1 MSVNIKYIP
10 DEAINLVERDLL
22 GTLAYVETI
31 EGIIKKET
39 IENDDRN
46 THLTIGLFGYWGSG
60 KSSIIKTLQEKYE
73 KDNSGKMKVFIYD
86 AWKYSE
92 DDFRRTFILELRKF
106 FGLDT
111 KEEEELFYKDKTEDV
126 KYIPK
131 IDGYSLLLLIIVFVL
146 LMIAGYFYL
155 KLNIIQNFLGSLSIG
170 GLVSILFS
178 LFRQVI
184 VYHRIAITTT
194 KLFAP
199 EQFENRFKK
208 TIEEIKK
215 KNEIKK
221 LVIAIDNIDR
231 CHKEQVFEILL
242 TIKNFLEIEDVVFI
256 VPVDD
261 RRLREYLQMK
271 DEDANEF
278 LRKIFNIFIRIRYF
292 SETELYDF
300 GIKLLEEYKI
310 DLPKKEI
317 VISMVCQEF
326 SKNSRKIIH
335 FLNTLQTE
343 YYLAK
348 IQEEKG
354 YITKGKIT
362 ENIQMLVKVLI
373 LREEY
378 PKIFEEIN
386 DNKALLSEIN
396 DAIRKGEFSIYSTGD
411 YYFSNRIRG
420 VRLSKELYRFFLRTL
435 NVELDVRDLEVFFL
449 NRDMFKDVPDSIYQ
463 AVISQDWESLK
474 KALNE
479 KKVSL
484 DELLNFIDKIVDE
497 DVIRRELFDTSGFN
511 LTSLIFKIF
520 ADPDYGSQ
528 ITELPKNVHGM
539 LEIPKIYKHIFKF
552 PLKELIKAMRILYE
566 KIEIKTCIEE
576 TIEQLNSLKI
586 DNIKGNQN
594 YLQFLKEFIETFK
607 DKHKILSKIKGKF
620 CELLKADFSL
630 YFEFKEIID
639 SEYVRHLIDSEFV
652 KNIIDTL
659 NQDYKQNQ
667 TKEKIDLIKTLNKYK
682 VINQDVINTYLRKV
696 IQFIPSVSSPHGPP
710 SWDVFIFWIEA
721 ISGFVKNIND
731 TDIISNLY
739 NALGIGYEPNAVYHR
754 FSQRLLSEMDL
765 RIYKTYISVLG
776 ELYLV
781 ANSSQKQGIVSQIN
795 KFLYYQIPK
804 NIFLHLIDV
813 YKNIIENTS
822 IWLFADKIID
832 LMKKETNT
840 ELRLELIK
848 VINLMMKKTKEGQGL
863 NQKQVNMVISHYF
876 ESLEKGEEN
885 ANDWIIEICENEF
898 IANAVIEYIINLRE
912 PSRIQRSVIIISSLI
927 DKYGFDNFYPK
938 IRELL
943 ASSDVREQ
951 EVGIL
956 ILYEIKDKVSQQ
968 KRTSIKNLLSEV
980 NTENL
985 SEELKI
991 KLDELKK
998 FFSN

>member
-1 MSVNIKYIP
+1 
-10 DEAINLVERDLL
+10 
-22 GTLAYVETI
+22 
-31 EGIIKKET
+31 
-39 IENDDRN
+39 
-46 THLTIGLFGYWGSG
+46 
-60 KSSIIKTLQEKYE
+60 
-73 KDNSGKMKVFIYD
+73 MKVFIYD
-86 AWKYSE
+86 AWKYSK

-126 KYIPK
+126 KHIPK
-131 IDGYSLLLLIIVFVL
+131 IDKYFLLLLIIVFVL
-146 LMIAGYFYL
+146 LMIAGYVYL
-155 KLNIIQNFLGSLSIG
+155 KLNIINFLYSLSIG
-170 GLVSILFS
+170 GLVYLLYLLFS
-178 LFRQVI
+178 LLRQVI
-184 VYHRIAITTT
+184 VYHRMAITTT

-215 KNEIKK
+215 KNGIKK

-278 LRKIFNIFIRIRYF
+278 LRKIFNISIRIRDF

-326 SKNSRKIIH
+326 SKNPRKIIH

-354 YITKGKIT
+354 YIPKGKIT
-362 ENIQMLVKVLI
+362 ENIEMLVKVLI

-386 DNKALLSEIN
+386 DNKALLSEIH
-396 DAIRKGEFSIYSTGD
+396 DAIRKRKFHIHSSGN
-411 YYFSNRIRG
+411 YYFSNINIE
-420 VRLSKELYRFFLRTL
+420 LSEELYRFFLRTL

-474 KALNE
+474 KVLNE

-484 DELLNFIDKIVDE
+484 DELLNFIDEIVDK

-528 ITELPKNVHGM
+528 ITELPKNVHSM
-539 LEIPKIYKHIFKF
+539 LEISEIYKHIFKF

-576 TIEQLNSLKI
+576 TTKQLNSLII

-607 DKHKILSKIKGKF
+607 DKHEILSKIKGKF

-630 YFEFKEIID
+630 YSEFKEIID

-696 IQFIPSVSSPHGPP
+696 IQFIPSVSSPHSPP

-731 TDIISNLY
+731 TNIISNLY
-739 NALGIGYEPNAVYHR
+739 NALGVGYNPNAVYHR
-754 FSQRLLSEMDL
+754 FSQGLLSEMDL

-781 ANSSQKQGIVSQIN
+781 ADSSQKEGIVSQTN
-795 KFLYYQIPK
+795 KFLYK
-804 NIFLHLIDV
+804 
-813 YKNIIENTS
+813 
-822 IWLFADKIID
+822 
-832 LMKKETNT
+832 
-840 ELRLELIK
+840 
-848 VINLMMKKTKEGQGL
+848 
-863 NQKQVNMVISHYF
+863 
-876 ESLEKGEEN
+876 
-885 ANDWIIEICENEF
+885 
-898 IANAVIEYIINLRE
+898 
-912 PSRIQRSVIIISSLI
+912 
-927 DKYGFDNFYPK
+927 
-938 IRELL
+938 
-943 ASSDVREQ
+943 
-951 EVGIL
+951 
-956 ILYEIKDKVSQQ
+956 
-968 KRTSIKNLLSEV
+968 
-980 NTENL
+980 
-985 SEELKI
+985 
-991 KLDELKK
+991 
-998 FFSN
+998 